1 MRVGT
6 SACAST
12 AATSTEPEASSGGAE
27 RSAQT
32 AAHYNTNSFPPPRS
46 QRPLPALPCT
56 VVALIEAL
64 HSNLAGSQQC
74 IPLPSGGPQAQQAV
88 VTGSGGAKQASR
100 DDPHSRAAD
109 STWSEWIRLVRHGSP
124 PRGVDNCHLVAV
136 LAISAG
142 WQAAPLKCS
151 YLERAASFLR

>member
-1 MRVGT
+1 MPAP
-6 SACAST
+6 SPLQLQLSPKP
-12 AATSTEPEASSGGAE
+12 AAEE
-27 RSAQT
+27 RSGRRRHRPTIHQD
-32 AAHYNTNSFPPPRS
+32 FPSNRS
-46 QRPLPALPCT
+46 QRPLYPLLCT

-74 IPLPSGGPQAQQAV
+74 LPLPSGGPQAQQAV

-136 LAISAG
+136 GAISAG

>member
-32 AAHYNTNSFPPPRS
+32 AHSKTFFPRS

-109 STWSEWIRLVRHGSP
+109 STWSEWIRLVRHGFA
-124 PRGVDNCHLVAV
+124 PRGVNTRHLVALV
-136 LAISAG
+136 AISAG